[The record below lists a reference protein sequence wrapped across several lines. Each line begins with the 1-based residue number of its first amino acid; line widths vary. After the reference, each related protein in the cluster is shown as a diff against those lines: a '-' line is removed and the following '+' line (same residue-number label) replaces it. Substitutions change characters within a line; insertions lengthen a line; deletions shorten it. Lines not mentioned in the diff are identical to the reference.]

1 MRGPTCSFEKY
12 AAIVAVSASWSLQV
26 HQREWAERVCGRQT
40 TWSHQRG
47 WASGICVRFAS
58 DHHGSS
64 GQFRK
69 CSGRKIWAWVN
80 TYRYIFS
87 GMNIHLPAILGFTRY
102 QGFDPSPYKDTILF
116 RDSKP
121 SQLLILGV
129 ISPKKLTDQPFFGND
144 GIRRVRW
151 ISGLWGVFCW
161 NIPCSHWD
169 WSKLLR
175 WTLLPTD
182 HLGSI
187 SLSANIPSYSLPS
200 VVYVVSIF
208 PSYWWRLLYFLLLV
222 RLQWYCPSLSWVIS
236 LAGRC
241 VTLALTRAGT
251 SFDLD
256 DPQSSQEMDWKWI
269 NPSKSLAKASEV
281 GDFRISNLCQTA
293 S

>member
-1 MRGPTCSFEKY
+1 MHKVQKCLKWCNYAHVEKNRSKSRNFSNEHLFVPFRGCRYSRPTCSFDEY
-12 AAIVAVSASWSLQV
+12 AAIVDVSASWSLQV

-64 GQFRK
+64 GKFRK
-69 CSGRKIWAWVN
+69 CSGQKI
-80 TYRYIFS
+80 
-87 GMNIHLPAILGFTRY
+87 
-102 QGFDPSPYKDTILF
+102 YKDTILF

-129 ISPKKLTDQPFFGND
+129 ISPKILTDQPFFGND
-144 GIRRVRW
+144 EIRRVLW

-187 SLSANIPSYSLPS
+187 IMPFGKYSI
-200 VVYVVSIF
+200 IF
-208 PSYWWRLLYFLLLV
+208 PTVNAICCFNFPIILMKIALFSV
-222 RLQWYCPSLSWVIS
+222 
-236 LAGRC
+236 AG
-241 VTLALTRAGT
+241 
-251 SFDLD
+251 
-256 DPQSSQEMDWKWI
+256 
-269 NPSKSLAKASEV
+269 
-281 GDFRISNLCQTA
+281 
-293 S
+293 